1 MTTLSLDH
9 IAIVLVEPQIP
20 ENIGAVARAM
30 NNMGIRRLLLVKPER
45 CDLTRILRMATGT
58 SIDIV
63 ENMEVFEDLSEAL
76 SSFHY
81 VVGTTAR
88 IGSRRPSLTNPRDLA
103 RELIPI
109 AQHNHVALLFGPE
122 DRGLSNEH
130 LRPCHT
136 IATIPTAE
144 FASLNLAQAVMIFCY
159 DLFLA
164 SRLPAEEALP
174 RLANKFELEGMY
186 DHLKAVLMSIG
197 FINPQNPEHWMLN
210 IRRFLSRIPLR
221 ARDVRIIRGICR
233 QMDWY
238 VGRMQKDRKENPPL
252 SAEGDSFRDK
262 GTEWQRQKG
271 EERAEVTR
279 GKNAKGIEKNK

>member
-76 SSFHY
+76 SPFHY

-88 IGSRRPSLTNPRDLA
+88 TGSQRPSLTNPRDLA
-103 RELIPI
+103 RDLIPI
-109 AQHNHVALLFGPE
+109 AQNNHVALLFGPE

-164 SRLPAEEALP
+164 SRIPAEEALP

-186 DHLKAVLMSIG
+186 DHLKAVLMRIG

-238 VGRMQKDRKENPPL
+238 AGQLQKDRKEHK
-252 SAEGDSFRDK
+252 GDLDCR
-262 GTEWQRQKG
+262 
-271 EERAEVTR
+271 
-279 GKNAKGIEKNK
+279 